1 MLVTG
6 IERSCL
12 GAAARDTE
20 RKAYS
25 EELSSQDQDRG
36 VMKGMGSGCLVMS
49 TAAAAAAA
57 VPSNSSSDYSLQL

>member
-25 EELSSQDQDRG
+25 EELSSQDRG

-49 TAAAAAAA
+49 TAAAAA